1 MQTNSLIHNAVYA
14 ADKPQVELL
23 LDTPFSKEIR
33 ICLSKGQ
40 EMKRHQ
46 TAFPIVVELFE
57 WEAEFW
63 VEEQIYHLHKGD
75 ILTLEGGI
83 PHDVKALDESI
94 IRLTLS
100 KQDAVARVE
109 QVAQQ
114 SA

>member
-1 MQTNSLIHNAVYA
+1 MQTNSLIHNAVYV

-57 WEAEFW
+57 
-63 VEEQIYHLHKGD
+63 
-75 ILTLEGGI
+75 
-83 PHDVKALDESI
+83 
-94 IRLTLS
+94 
-100 KQDAVARVE
+100 
-109 QVAQQ
+109 
-114 SA
+114 

>member
-1 MQTNSLIHNAVYA
+1 M
-14 ADKPQVELL
+14 
-23 LDTPFSKEIR
+23 
-33 ICLSKGQ
+33 
-40 EMKRHQ
+40 
-46 TAFPIVVELFE
+46 
-57 WEAEFW
+57 
-63 VEEQIYHLHKGD
+63 HKGD

>member
-33 ICLSKGQ
+33 ICLSKG
-40 EMKRHQ
+40 HQ

-63 VEEQIYHLHKGD
+63 VEEQVYHLHKGD
-75 ILTLEGGI
+75 ILTLEAGI
-83 PHDVKALDESI
+83 PHDVKALEESI

>member
-40 EMKRHQ
+40 EMK

-57 WEAEFW
+57 
-63 VEEQIYHLHKGD
+63 
-75 ILTLEGGI
+75 
-83 PHDVKALDESI
+83 
-94 IRLTLS
+94 
-100 KQDAVARVE
+100 
-109 QVAQQ
+109 
-114 SA
+114 